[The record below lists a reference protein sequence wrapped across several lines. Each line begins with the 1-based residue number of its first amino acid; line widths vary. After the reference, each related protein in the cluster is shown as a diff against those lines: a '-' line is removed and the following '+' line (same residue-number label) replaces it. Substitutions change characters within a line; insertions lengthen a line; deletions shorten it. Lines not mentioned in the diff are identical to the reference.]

1 MGLSTQSITLISI
14 TGPCFVIDKA
24 SVGRRN
30 VGEKMVE
37 ELRKRLGD
45 SLKVKTSN
53 CEELRLT
60 YFPARGRAEISRLI
74 LAHAGVKFD
83 DIRLSGEDFAKVK
96 PLLPYGSMPILEY
109 KGEVICESMAIAKF
123 LAELCNVAGTT
134 ILEKAK
140 AEEVVLAMNGVFE
153 SVAKCLFAPEGEK
166 AGLKKKLIEETLPQK
181 FGQLEGRLCLN
192 GGQFFSGNALT
203 FADIMLVVLQDNLR
217 SNVIGAGDLIEK
229 FPKMCNLFQRVTAL
243 PNIKAW
249 RGSRPIDPMF
259 NN

>member
-1 MGLSTQSITLISI
+1 MG
-14 TGPCFVIDKA
+14 IDSA
-24 SVGRRN
+24 SVGRKVRETSL
-30 VGEKMVE
+30 GKKMVE
-37 ELRKRLGD
+37 ELRKRLGE
-45 SLKVKTSN
+45 SLKLKTSN

-123 LAELCNVAGTT
+123 LAELCKVEGTT

-140 AEEVVLAMNGVFE
+140 AEEVVLAINGIFE
-153 SVAKCLFAPEGEK
+153 SVTKCLFAPEGER

-192 GGQFFSGNALT
+192 GGQFFSGNAFT
-203 FADIMLVVLQDNLR
+203 YADIMLVVLQDNLR
-217 SNVIGAGDLIEK
+217 SNMIGAGDLIEK
-229 FPKMCNLFQRVTAL
+229 FPKMCNLYQRVTAL
-243 PNIKAW
+243 PTIKAW

>member
-1 MGLSTQSITLISI
+1 MG
-14 TGPCFVIDKA
+14 IDKA

-96 PLLPYGSMPILEY
+96 PLLPYGSMPILPVQ
-109 KGEVICESMAIAKF
+109 GGGDLRVD
-123 LAELCNVAGTT
+123 GHRQ
-134 ILEKAK
+134 
-140 AEEVVLAMNGVFE
+140 VLGGAVQRRWYHH
-153 SVAKCLFAPEGEK
+153 PREGE
-166 AGLKKKLIEETLPQK
+166 
-181 FGQLEGRLCLN
+181 
-192 GGQFFSGNALT
+192 
-203 FADIMLVVLQDNLR
+203 
-217 SNVIGAGDLIEK
+217 
-229 FPKMCNLFQRVTAL
+229 
-243 PNIKAW
+243 
-249 RGSRPIDPMF
+249 
-259 NN
+259 

>member
-1 MGLSTQSITLISI
+1 MG
-14 TGPCFVIDKA
+14 IDSA
-24 SVGRRN
+24 SVWRKVRETCAGQ
-30 VGEKMVE
+30 KMVE
-37 ELRKRLGD
+37 ELRKRLGE

-53 CEELRLT
+53 SEELRLT

-83 DIRLSGEDFAKVK
+83 DIRLTGEEFAKVK
-96 PLLPYGSMPILEY
+96 PILPYGSMPILEY
-109 KGEVICESMAIAKF
+109 K
-123 LAELCNVAGTT
+123 
-134 ILEKAK
+134 AK
-140 AEEVVLAMNGVFE
+140 ADEIVLAVNGIFE
-153 SVAKCLFAPEGEK
+153 SVAKCLFPPEGEK

-203 FADIMLVVLQDNLR
+203 YADIMIVALQDNLR
-217 SNVIGAGDLIEK
+217 SNVIGGGDLIEK
-229 FPKMCNLFQRVTAL
+229 FPKMCNLYQRVTAL

>member
-1 MGLSTQSITLISI
+1 MG
-14 TGPCFVIDKA
+14 IDKA
-24 SVGRRN
+24 SVGRN
-30 VGEKMVE
+30 VGQKMVE
-37 ELRKRLGD
+37 ELRKRLGE
-45 SLKVKTSN
+45 SLKVKTSSS
-53 CEELRLT
+53 EELRLT

-83 DIRLSGEDFAKVK
+83 DIRLTGEDFAKVK

-109 KGEVICESMAIAKF
+109 KGEVICESMALNKS
-123 LAELCNVAGTT
+123 
-134 ILEKAK
+134 KAD
-140 AEEVVLAMNGVFE
+140 EIVLAVNGIFE

-203 FADIMLVVLQDNLR
+203 YADIMLVVLQDNLR
-217 SNVIGAGDLIEK
+217 SAVIGGGDVIEK
-229 FPKMCNLFQRVTAL
+229 FPKMCNLFQRVSCL